1 MEIISAQVL
10 QAEEEPVLLA
20 KKKVTNYSLIT
31 LSYSFPKGVSFKQSL
46 DREYKLLTSNHSPF
60 KTTNQD
66 RARSSEKKE
75 TGLMR
80 AALLQTYNQRERE
93 ERESPS
99 FDNNYYKQEI
109 KNVRTSL
116 KGIGGK
122 PKKNGFTRSEIYT
135 TKADPAELPIPT
147 HDEKDIVKK
156 IQNEREQELHDELNY
171 KNSIYPN
178 VGRNPTDRKER
189 KHTHLAYEER
199 ERDIQTRILAD
210 QQDNEFRP
218 LNRSFGN
225 SNSRGFNRTE
235 VDPKNTSLRDWNSFK
250 DSILKKSPQA
260 GDSDDSQQNYFTNK
274 DLVRAKYEQYEEGLQ
289 KKIQKTQDKRGKQV
303 EFDGEQSSPR
313 ENPLREALDK
323 RQEELREREEQRTR
337 YALEDAEVEKRIE
350 LEEQNGQFEKMY
362 RSDGFRGALE
372 KKDRQLQQDYE
383 SIEKEKGW
391 SNRGLV
397 YRDEIAEDDYA
408 NARLTGFAAI
418 YSQKKPIREKLM
430 SAELQ
435 KLREENKRIQ
445 NEIDEI
451 NRRHNIESNYRSEK
465 LTSQDWKNSFLYS
478 GPLSAS
484 KMLSSKKKKRESKS
498 KKAQAVI
505 AKEDDIQ

>member
-1 MEIISAQVL
+1 
-10 QAEEEPVLLA
+10 
-20 KKKVTNYSLIT
+20 
-31 LSYSFPKGVSFKQSL
+31 
-46 DREYKLLTSNHSPF
+46 
-60 KTTNQD
+60 
-66 RARSSEKKE
+66 
-75 TGLMR
+75 MR

-93 ERESPS
+93 ERESPN

-109 KNVRTSL
+109 QNVRTSL
-116 KGIGGK
+116 KGIKGK
-122 PKKNGFTRSEIYT
+122 PQKNGFTRSEIYT
-135 TKADPAELPIPT
+135 TKVDQTELPIPT

-156 IQNEREQELHDELNY
+156 IQNEREQELHDEMNY

-189 KHTHLAYEER
+189 RKTHMAYEER

-225 SNSRGFNRTE
+225 SHGFNRTE
-235 VDPKNTSLRDWNSFK
+235 VDPKNSSLRDWNTFK

-260 GDSDDSQQNYFTNK
+260 GDADDSQQNYFTNK
-274 DLVRAKYEQYEEGLQ
+274 DLVRAKYEQYEQGLQ
-289 KKIQKTQDKRGKQV
+289 KKIQKTQDRKGKHV
-303 EFDGEQSSPR
+303 EFDGEQSGPQ

-323 RQEELREREEQRTR
+323 RQEELREREQQRTR
-337 YALEDAEVEKRIE
+337 YALEEAEVEKRKE
-350 LEEQNGQFEKMY
+350 LEEEHVPFEKLY

-397 YRDEIAEDDYA
+397 YRDEIGEDDYA

-430 SAELQ
+430 AAELQ

-451 NRRHNIESNYRSEK
+451 NRRHNIESEYRSEK
-465 LTSQDWKNSFLYS
+465 LTSQDWKNSFIYS
-478 GPLSAS
+478 GSLSAS
-484 KMLSSKKKKRESKS
+484 KMLSSKKKKRDSKS
-498 KKAQAVI
+498 KKAHAVI